1 MLLNSNS
8 DNLNFSL
15 IRTFFW
21 SFGQKRLSLIQ
32 SSVQSQTGR
41 KMKKNTQF
49 LHCGKTSFSLLINF
63 ASPEKWSMQGICS
76 PSPLPKFTLL
86 PVTSA
91 RQQFSWLARRKY
103 ETVFAKR
110 ADFPLEGC
118 PTTSPHLL
126 TANAHLSYLCSLV
139 RVELWEFLDFWEST
153 SSCKHDNLWYE
164 FADHILWSKIL
175 INLLLLI
182 N

>member
-1 MLLNSNS
+1 MVLWPKNTLSNS
-8 DNLNFSL
+8 VFCTVTN
-15 IRTFFW
+15 R
-21 SFGQKRLSLIQ
+21 
-32 SSVQSQTGR
+32 
-41 KMKKNTQF
+41 KKNTQF

-91 RQQFSWLARRKY
+91 QQQFSWLARRKY
-103 ETVFAKR
+103 KTVFAKR
-110 ADFPLEGC
+110 ADFPLEEC
-118 PTTSPHLL
+118 PTTSPHYS
-126 TANAHLSYLCSLV
+126 TATAYLSYLCSLV
-139 RVELWEFLDFWEST
+139 RVELWEFLHFWEST

-164 FADHILWSKIL
+164 FSDHILWPKLL
-175 INLLLLI
+175 INLLSI